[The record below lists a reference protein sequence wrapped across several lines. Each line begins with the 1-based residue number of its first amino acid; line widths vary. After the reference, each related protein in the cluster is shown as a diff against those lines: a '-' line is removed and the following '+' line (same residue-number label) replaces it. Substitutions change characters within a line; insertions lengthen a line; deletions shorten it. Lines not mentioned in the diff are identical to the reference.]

1 MELELIRQGGVWGP
15 EDDSFLEKWMLDDI
29 EGINLNLLWRSSLLY
44 RNQSIDFQGWFLCNR
59 LEKEDLW
66 NDFHNLN
73 TRVYNLISVPQTT
86 RLLLEDVISSSKT
99 EPHNGSKKEN
109 QSYGGEVR
117 NNKAVLK
124 ILSLIWILYLNKATF
139 AIFSQF

>member
-44 RNQSIDFQGWFLCNR
+44 RNQSIDFQGWFLYNR

-66 NDFHNLN
+66 KL
-73 TRVYNLISVPQTT
+73 
-86 RLLLEDVISSSKT
+86 
-99 EPHNGSKKEN
+99 
-109 QSYGGEVR
+109 
-117 NNKAVLK
+117 
-124 ILSLIWILYLNKATF
+124 
-139 AIFSQF
+139 